1 MTKYFS
7 LWCLLAVLGGAFQAG
22 AQWKKTPLQ
31 PPTQINPQLYRAD
44 ANANDEINHALV
56 TAAKEH
62 KRVLL
67 DFGGNWCLDCH
78 VLDNAFHQPRIAPL
92 LNDNFVL
99 VHVDVGRYDKN
110 LELAKRY
117 RVDLEKG
124 VPSLAVLNA
133 RGAVLYSTG
142 DFERARVLSEEDVIA
157 FLEKWKAP
165 ANREEVILAAESCR
179 LPEMLVEPRGNALN
193 HVALMSGID
202 KHMTFMLIHHQLCF
216 HAKCF
221 ERMPEFIRLR
231 CGTFTVT
238 VANQH

>member
-1 MTKYFS
+1 MKKQLLFF
-7 LWCLLAVLGGAFQAG
+7 LLAALVCGSSAH

-31 PPTQINPQLYRAD
+31 APAQPNPQLYRAD
-44 ANANDEINHALV
+44 AKATDDINRALA
-56 TAAKEH
+56 TAARQH

-92 LNDNFVL
+92 LNEYFVL

-110 LELAKRY
+110 LDLAKRY

-124 VPSLAVLNA
+124 VPSLAVLSP

-157 FLEKWKAP
+157 FLDKWKP
-165 ANREEVILAAESCR
+165 AAAR
-179 LPEMLVEPRGNALN
+179 
-193 HVALMSGID
+193 
-202 KHMTFMLIHHQLCF
+202 K
-216 HAKCF
+216 
-221 ERMPEFIRLR
+221 
-231 CGTFTVT
+231 
-238 VANQH
+238 